1 MQTISNLI
9 AYLKRHPGYI
19 ARLIGDIFKLFWYK
33 CTGKKILVITTGS
46 GGIGDYLWIRSYYP
60 LIREKGYKTV
70 LIAMAH
76 WREIVETFDGGDID
90 IIRYFESCL
99 SPKKIETFYFKLF
112 RGDVYLN
119 FCKECISHF
128 VKFKV
133 QYTNTEDV
141 NYDWFYEKR
150 NNYIFNNFNPLPEK
164 FEHNIPILAPN
175 NGCQK
180 KLIFPY
186 VILTEGGNTH
196 GKLNDLQL
204 KSIIQHLIKLN
215 YNILFN
221 GNIARITQLFSFEEQ
236 LKVIDGYLFPFPQYG
251 YLVQHSEFVITVNTS
266 IYHFALLL
274 NKTCI
279 IITPYEPR
287 TVKVDQKNQFAVFND
302 LTEGRITSPKKH
314 TDEEKQFLLNNTN
327 VNRIIN
333 AIDIIH
339 NTKQ

>member
-33 CTGKKILVITTGS
+33 CTGKKIMVITTGS

-60 LIREKGYKTV
+60 LIRQKGYKTV

-76 WREIVETFDGGDID
+76 WREIVETFDGGNID

-99 SPKKIETFYFKLF
+99 SPKKIETFFFKLF
-112 RGDVYLN
+112 HCDVYLN
-119 FCKECISHF
+119 FCKECISPF
-128 VKFKV
+128 IKYKV
-133 QYTNTEDV
+133 QYTNTENVDY
-141 NYDWFYEKR
+141 NWFYEER
-150 NNYIFNNFNPLPEK
+150 NNYIISEFFPLPEE
-164 FEHNIPILAPN
+164 FRHSIPVIEPGTFL
-175 NGCQK
+175 K
-180 KLIFPY
+180 KRLMLPY
-186 VILTEGGNTH
+186 VVLTEGGNTH

-204 KSIIQHLIKLN
+204 KNIIQHLLSLN
-215 YNILFN
+215 YQVLFN
-221 GNIARITQLFSFEEQ
+221 GNIKRLNQLLNNEE
-236 LKVIDGYLFPFPQYG
+236 LKRVIDGYQFSFPLYG
-251 YLVQHSEFVITVNTS
+251 YLIQHSNFVITVNTS

-274 NKTCI
+274 NKPCI

-287 TVKVDQKNQFAVFND
+287 TVKVDQKNQIAVFND
-302 LTEGRITSPKKH
+302 LTDDIITSPQKH
-314 TDEEKQFLLNNTN
+314 TDEEKQLLLNNTN

-339 NTKQ
+339 NTKK